1 MKEFLQSLGT
11 IVVIILLE
19 LAALAIAAM
28 LMTVTTF
35 IAWDV
40 VIHPVLGLPALTISQ
55 IFVCAWTFLFCI
67 AVAEQAKHYFS
78 LIEYVDET
86 TAEKVKGEDDNDKD
100 S

>member
-1 MKEFLQSLGT
+1 MKDFLQNLIA

-19 LAALAIAAM
+19 LAALAISAM

-40 VIHPVLGLPALTISQ
+40 VIHPVLGLPALTIPQ
-55 IFVCAWTFLFCI
+55 IFVCAWTFLFCV
-67 AVAEQAKHYFS
+67 ATAEQVKYYFG

-86 TAEKVKGEDDNDKD
+86 TVEKEENDNDKK

>member
-1 MKEFLQSLGT
+1 MKEFLQNLGT

-28 LMTVTTF
+28 LMTITTF

-55 IFVCAWTFLFCI
+55 IFVCAWAFLFCI
-67 AVAEQAKHYFS
+67 ATAEQAKHYFS
-78 LIEYVDET
+78 LVEYVDET
-86 TAEKVKGEDDNDKD
+86 TVEKVEGEDDNDKE